1 MPIKWASLVLLTFVT
16 TWTIFSIKLARSS
29 SKGYENSSVVLCT
42 ELLKMLGCE
51 PRKESRRYKKTIFIK
66 IYIYIYII
74 RGLFLLDNNVYGSRY
89 TQQVAY
95 AFGWLSEDHLELFA
109 SLPGDSKPFTGG
121 SHALD
126 GVPF

>member
-16 TWTIFSIKLARSS
+16 TSIKLARSS

-66 IYIYIYII
+66 PHIYMYHKRPILA
-74 RGLFLLDNNVYGSRY
+74 G
-89 TQQVAY
+89 
-95 AFGWLSEDHLELFA
+95 
-109 SLPGDSKPFTGG
+109 
-121 SHALD
+121 
-126 GVPF
+126 